1 MQFSNCAEYPK
12 GPRGC
17 SDLTGE
23 FCTSPSETV
32 LTDWGPVC
40 KSRKRQTLTLAREGV
55 VKGRFRA
62 PSPRHDADRMGMWC
76 PVSLV

>member
-1 MQFSNCAEYPK
+1 MQFSDCAEYPK

-32 LTDWGPVC
+32 LTDWGRVC
-40 KSRKRQTLTLAREGV
+40 KSRKRRSPTLEREASSKAGSALPLQ
-55 VKGRFRA
+55 GMTRTEWACGA
-62 PSPRHDADRMGMWC
+62 PC
-76 PVSLV
+76 P